1 MAGGKET
8 PRQKMIGMM
17 YLVLTALLALNVSK
31 SILDAFVNIEENIQ
45 VGNITEYD
53 RGFKEYYKTQGK
65 LKSVDS
71 TGKETKSPRAEA
83 VFTAMEKIDK
93 LTAEKVQFV
102 DKIKLM
108 ILQSITEDLDPKA
121 EKPILILDKGQ
132 TINFQDLKN
141 PRMTKDVTK
150 KNGVE
155 VVPFVKPIRMNLRNV
170 AKKDAYDEQML
181 LMGINESIESPKKD
195 AEGFKVW
202 NEMLDYRSK
211 LPALMCEAVNE
222 IAKQNADSTGD
233 AKVVDFKDPKINAYK
248 DINDLNKKLDG
259 AFKSLM
265 ESDVN
270 LGDEIKKI
278 YAGLTKNEKIPDPK
292 GETGPLHWIGMTFD
306 HAPSVAAIAALS
318 GLQSEILTARADAL
332 TYLGSLVGGG
342 TYSFNAV
349 EGRAFSPP
357 SAAAGATVRMD
368 VMMVAYDS
376 EKNPTVVP
384 DQGKV
389 VETRDGKAIVEF
401 TAPSGGEMVLSGSVS
416 IADKN
421 GQSKTERYETTVQVV
436 TKAGS
441 VSLPEMN
448 ILYAGWPHKLLATT
462 AGTVSTSVTAA
473 GASISAATINGQQGY
488 TIRANTPGRT
498 INVNLTGKDADG
510 NTINFGSYPYDVKPF
525 PMAKLVS
532 QTCSRG
538 SNTRLRVTLGADCPL
553 NGVTFTVTGGTVYIG
568 ADKFNFNGPLLKKEL
583 LRKAMP
589 GRSYAALI
597 NYKRDGSNKTESIK
611 QVINVIR

>member
-45 VGNITEYD
+45 IGNITEHE
-53 RGFKEYYKTQGK
+53 RGNTK
-65 LKSVDS
+65 LSAVMEKAGEKDS
-71 TGKETKSPRAEA
+71 LGNIASPRAG
-83 VFTAMEKIDK
+83 VVLKSMQDIDK
-93 LTAEKVQFV
+93 LTAEKIQFV
-102 DKIKLM
+102 DKIKLL
-108 ILQSITEDLDPKA
+108 ILQAIQEDLDPKA
-121 EKPILILDKGQ
+121 EKPICILDKGQ
-132 TINFQDLKN
+132 TLNFTDTEN
-141 PRMTKDVTK
+141 PRLTKSDD
-150 KNGVE
+150 
-155 VVPFVKPIRMNLRNV
+155 FVKPIRMNLHNV
-170 AKKDAYDEQML
+170 SKKDAYDEQML
-181 LMGINESIESPKKD
+181 IMGINESIEAPNKTAK
-195 AEGFKVW
+195 GFKVW
-202 NEMLDYRSK
+202 DEMLDFRSK
-211 LPALMCEAVNE
+211 LPVLLVNAVNE
-222 IAKQNADSTGD
+222 ISKSDDTTG
-233 AKVVDFKDPKINAYK
+233 KGKGLVFKDPKIIAYK
-248 DINDLNKKLDG
+248 DIVDLGKKIDG
-259 AFKSLM
+259 AVKGIASKDPSLAY
-265 ESDVN
+265 EV
-270 LGDEIKKI
+270 KKI
-278 YAGLTKNEKIPDPK
+278 YQGLTKNEKIPDPN

-306 HAPSVAAIAALS
+306 HAPAVAALAALS

-332 TYLGSLVGGG
+332 AYLAGLVGGG
-342 TYSFNAV
+342 SYSFNAV
-349 EGRAFSPP
+349 EGRAFAPP
-357 SAAAGATVRMD
+357 SAAAGAKVRMD
-368 VMMVAYDS
+368 VMMVAYDT
-376 EKNPTVVP
+376 EKQPIVTPNQGTVI
-384 DQGKV
+384 
-389 VETRDGKAIVEF
+389 ETKDGKAVVEF
-401 TAPSGGEMVLSGSVS
+401 TAPSGGEMVLSGTVA
-416 IADKN
+416 IKDKN
-421 GQSKTERYETTVQVV
+421 GQMKMASYETNVQVV

-473 GASISAATINGQQGY
+473 GASISPATINGQKGY
-488 TIRANTPGRT
+488 TIRANTPGRK
-498 INVNLTGKDADG
+498 INVNLSGKDADG

-568 ADKFNFNGPLLKKEL
+568 ADKFSFNGPLLKKEL

-597 NYKRDGSNKTESIK
+597 NYKRNGSNKTESIK

>member
-1 MAGGKET
+1 
-8 PRQKMIGMM
+8 
-17 YLVLTALLALNVSK
+17 
-31 SILDAFVNIEENIQ
+31 VNIEENIQ

-108 ILQSITEDLDPKA
+108 ILQSIQEDLDPKA

-132 TINFQDLKN
+132 TVNFQDVKN
-141 PRMTKDVTK
+141 PRMTKDVTN

-202 NEMLDYRSK
+202 NEMIDYRSK

-222 IAKQNADSTGD
+222 IAKQNADTSGAD
-233 AKVVDFKDPKINAYK
+233 VKVINFKDPKINAYK

-259 AFKSLM
+259 SFKSLM
-265 ESDVN
+265 EQDLN
-270 LGDEIKKI
+270 LGEEIKKI

-332 TYLGSLVGGG
+332 TYLGALVGGG

-384 DQGKV
+384 DQGRV
-389 VETRDGKAIVEF
+389 VETKDGKAIVEF

-462 AGTVSTSVTAA
+462 AGTVSTSVTAS
-473 GASISAATINGQQGY
+473 GASISAATINGQKGY
-488 TIRANTPGRT
+488 TIRASTPGRK
-498 INVNLTGKDADG
+498 INVILSGKDADG
-510 NTINFGSYPYDVKPF
+510 NTINFGTYPYDVKPF

-568 ADKFNFNGPLLKKEL
+568 ADKFSFNGPLLKKDL

-597 NYKRDGSNKTESIK
+597 NYKRNGSNKTESIK
-611 QVINVIR
+611 QVINVVR

>member
-45 VGNITEYD
+45 IGNITEHE
-53 RGFKEYYKTQGK
+53 RGNTK
-65 LKSVDS
+65 LSAVMEKAGEKDS
-71 TGKETKSPRAEA
+71 LGNIASPRAG
-83 VFTAMEKIDK
+83 VVLKSMQDIDK
-93 LTAEKVQFV
+93 LTAEKIQFV
-102 DKIKLM
+102 DKVKLL
-108 ILQSITEDLDPKA
+108 ILQAIQEDLDPKA
-121 EKPILILDKGQ
+121 EKPICILGKGQ
-132 TINFQDLKN
+132 TLNFTDTEN
-141 PRMTKDVTK
+141 PRLTKSDD
-150 KNGVE
+150 
-155 VVPFVKPIRMNLRNV
+155 FVKPLRMNLHNV

-181 LMGINESIESPKKD
+181 LMGINESIEAPNKTAK
-195 AEGFKVW
+195 GFKVW
-202 NEMLDYRSK
+202 DEMLDFRSK
-211 LPALMCEAVNE
+211 LPVLLVNAVNE
-222 IAKQNADSTGD
+222 ISKSDDTTGQG
-233 AKVVDFKDPKINAYK
+233 KGLVFKDPKILAYK
-248 DINDLNKKLDG
+248 DIADLGKKIDG
-259 AFKSLM
+259 AVKGIAAKDPSLAY
-265 ESDVN
+265 EV
-270 LGDEIKKI
+270 KKI
-278 YAGLTKNEKIPDPK
+278 YQGLTKNEKIPDPN

-306 HAPSVAAIAALS
+306 HAPAVAAIAALS

-332 TYLGSLVGGG
+332 AYLAGLVGGG
-342 TYSFNAV
+342 SYSFNAV
-349 EGRAFSPP
+349 EGRAFAPP
-357 SAAAGATVRMD
+357 SAAAGAKVRMD
-368 VMMVAYDS
+368 VMMVAYDT
-376 EKNPTVVP
+376 EKQPIVTP
-384 DQGKV
+384 GQGTV
-389 VETRDGKAIVEF
+389 VETKDGKAVVEF
-401 TAPSGGEMVLSGSVS
+401 TAPSGGEMVLNGTVA
-416 IADKN
+416 IKDKN
-421 GQSKTERYETTVQVV
+421 GQMKMASYETTVQVV

-473 GASISAATINGQQGY
+473 GASISPATINGQKGY
-488 TIRANTPGRT
+488 TIKANTPGRR
-498 INVNLTGKDADG
+498 INVNLSGKDADG
-510 NTINFGSYPYDVKPF
+510 NSINFGSYPYDVKPF

-568 ADKFNFNGPLLKKEL
+568 ADKFSFNGPLLKKEL

-597 NYKRDGSNKTESIK
+597 NYKRNGSNKTESIK

>member
-1 MAGGKET
+1 
-8 PRQKMIGMM
+8 
-17 YLVLTALLALNVSK
+17 
-31 SILDAFVNIEENIQ
+31 
-45 VGNITEYD
+45 
-53 RGFKEYYKTQGK
+53 
-65 LKSVDS
+65 
-71 TGKETKSPRAEA
+71 
-83 VFTAMEKIDK
+83 MEKIDK

-108 ILQSITEDLDPKA
+108 ILQAIQEDLDPKA
-121 EKPILILDKGQ
+121 EKPILIPDKGQ

-141 PRMTKDVTK
+141 PRMTKDVTN

-181 LMGINESIESPKKD
+181 LMGINESIETPKKD

-202 NEMLDYRSK
+202 NEMLDFRSK
-211 LPALMCEAVNE
+211 LPALMCDAVNA
-222 IAKQNADSTGD
+222 IAEQNADSTGEV
-233 AKVVDFKDPKINAYK
+233 KVINFKDPKIIAYK

-259 AFKSLM
+259 AFQSLM
-265 ESDVN
+265 DQDLN
-270 LGDEIKKI
+270 LGEEIKKI
-278 YAGLTKNEKIPDPK
+278 YAGLTKNEKIPDPN

-318 GLQSEILTARADAL
+318 GLQSELLTARADAL

-384 DQGKV
+384 DQGRV

-421 GQSKTERYETTVQVV
+421 GQSKTERYETKVQVV

-473 GASISAATINGQQGY
+473 GASISSATINGQQGY

-498 INVNLTGKDADG
+498 INVNLTGKDTDG
-510 NTINFGSYPYDVKPF
+510 NTINFGSYPYSVKPF
-525 PMAKLVS
+525 PKAQIVNNK
-532 QTCSRG
+532 CSRAG
-538 SNTRLRVTLGADCPL
+538 NTRLRVTLGADCPL
-553 NGVTFTVTGGTVYIG
+553 NGVDFTVTGGTVYIG
-568 ADKFNFNGPLLKKEL
+568 ADKTNFTGALLKKEL

-589 GRSYAALI
+589 GRSYAILI
-597 NYKRDGSNKTESIK
+597 KYKRNGTSKIESISTTID
-611 QVINVIR
+611 VTR

>member
-1 MAGGKET
+1 
-8 PRQKMIGMM
+8 MIGMM

-93 LTAEKVQFV
+93 LTAEKIQFV

-108 ILQSITEDLDPKA
+108 ILQSLQEDLDPKA
-121 EKPILILDKGQ
+121 EKPICILDKGQ
-132 TINFQDLKN
+132 TLNFQDLKN
-141 PRMTKDVTK
+141 PRLTKSETIR
-150 KNGVE
+150 NGVDI
-155 VVPFVKPIRMNLRNV
+155 VPFVKPLRMNLRNV

-181 LMGINESIESPKKD
+181 LMGINESIETPKKD

-222 IAKQNADSTGD
+222 IAKQSDDSTVVL
-233 AKVVDFKDPKINAYK
+233 KVIDFKDPKINAYK
-248 DINDLNKKLDG
+248 DINDLNAKLDG
-259 AFKSLM
+259 AFKSLW
-265 ESDVN
+265 EKDRN
-270 LGDEIKKI
+270 LGEEIIKI

-376 EKNPTVVP
+376 EKNPDVDP
-384 DQGKV
+384 DQGRV

-421 GQSKTERYETTVQVV
+421 GQTKTERYETTVQVV
-436 TKAGS
+436 AKAGS
-441 VSLPEMN
+441 ISLPEVSV
-448 ILYAGWPHKLLATT
+448 LYTDWKNKVAWSAAGVVSSDINCTGCLNPPQTATWTT
-462 AGTVSTSVTAA
+462 AGTRYT
-473 GASISAATINGQQGY
+473 GKSIQVA
-488 TIRANTPGRT
+488 PGRRT
-498 INVNLTGKDADG
+498 VTLTLTGKDADQ
-510 NTINFGSYPYDVKPF
+510 NTINFGSFAYNVKGFPKPVVLTPSLSKDRGGFLNVGLPPSSPLQGVTYTILGGDVNGSGF
-525 PMAKLVS
+525 SSNRVTATNLQS
-532 QTCSRG
+532 IQRG
-538 SNTRLRVTLGADCPL
+538 KTAGIYLRVRRSD
-553 NGVTFTVTGGTVYIG
+553 NGVVYNIQG
-568 ADKFNFNGPLLKKEL
+568 AVKVN
-583 LRKAMP
+583 
-589 GRSYAALI
+589 
-597 NYKRDGSNKTESIK
+597 
-611 QVINVIR
+611 